1 VVIVSFFEGMNRI
14 NKACLGVSEGEILGP
29 ALAENTGL
37 TELNISWNHLRGPGA
52 VAFARGLEANIF
64 LRVLDISYNGFGD
77 PGAAAVGEAL
87 KTNNVLEELNMSN
100 NRISAVGALS
110 LGLGL
115 GVNQTLRILVMSR
128 NPMRGEG
135 CFGVLKSVRDNPMSA
150 LELLDFS
157 EIQVDRE
164 FDDLACSVKVLLPAL
179 HVKTAA
185 HRVEYKKELLPV
197 FTPSLPASVPK

>member
-1 VVIVSFFEGMNRI
+1 
-14 NKACLGVSEGEILGP
+14 
-29 ALAENTGL
+29 
-37 TELNISWNHLRGPGA
+37 
-52 VAFARGLEANIF
+52 
-64 LRVLDISYNGFGD
+64 
-77 PGAAAVGEAL
+77 
-87 KTNNVLEELNMSN
+87 
-100 NRISAVGALS
+100 
-110 LGLGL
+110 
-115 GVNQTLRILVMSR
+115 
-128 NPMRGEG
+128 
-135 CFGVLKSVRDNPMSA
+135 MSA